1 MNLLLISP
9 SFYPATY
16 YGGPIYSTYEL
27 AKALKK
33 SGIDVKV
40 ITTNANGKEKLNL
53 KTGVFHKL
61 ENELPVKYY
70 KSLDSRGT
78 SLSMILNLSKEIK
91 NSDIV
96 YLISIFSAP
105 TPFTIFLCRFYKKPL
120 IISPRG
126 QLGKWC
132 LEQGSIFKKLWLR
145 LFIPQ
150 VTAKLKTKP
159 DSVSAK
165 LKTKPEQ
172 LVSAKPDLSGED
184 GPITQSRRGGQAVN
198 QKVSWHL
205 TSVAEQ
211 QSILAVYPSAKT
223 FVIPNGVSKELFS
236 LNDKPKDKS
245 FYNKYTGFDC
255 SNKKIIISMGRLHKV
270 KGFDILIEAIE
281 KIGEKKKKDWMI
293 DKIGMIDKPD
303 IVFLIAGEDF
313 GERQKLDWMIGNLGL
328 REKVF
333 LIGRIEGSEKI
344 EFLRNADLFALASHH
359 ENFGIV
365 YAEALAAGIPVI
377 ASKNTPWEDVEKNNC
392 GKWIENTPEKFAQ
405 AIEELLSMDLI
416 QMGHNGRK
424 YVEDNFSNEMVVNKF
439 KSLFNQ
445 MLNQ

>member
-1 MNLLLISP
+1 MNILFISP

-27 AKALKK
+27 AKALKRT
-33 SGIDVKV
+33 GVDIRV
-40 ITTNANGKEKLNL
+40 ITTNANGNEKLKI
-53 KTGVFHKL
+53 KTGTFHKL

-70 KSLDSRGT
+70 WSLDSRGT
-78 SLSMILNLSKEIK
+78 SLSMILNLRKEIK

-105 TPFTIFLCRFYKKPL
+105 TPFTILLCRLYKKPL

-145 LFIPQ
+145 FFIPQ
-150 VTAKLKTKP
+150 VSAKLKTKP

-165 LKTKPEQ
+165 LKTKPDS
-172 LVSAKPDLSGED
+172 VSAKSKTKTDQS
-184 GPITQSRRGGQAVN
+184 ITQSRRGGQAVN

-223 FVIPNGVSKELFS
+223 FVIPNGVGSELFQ
-236 LNDKPKDKS
+236 LNDKKKDKS
-245 FYNKYTGFDC
+245 FYNKYADFDC
-255 SNKKIIISMGRLHKV
+255 SNKKIIVSMGRLHKV
-270 KGFDILIEAIE
+270 KGFNILIEAIG

-293 DKIGMIDKPD
+293 DKIGMIDRTE
-303 IVFLIAGEDF
+303 VVLLIAGEDF

-328 REKVF
+328 KEKVF
-333 LIGRIEGSEKI
+333 LIGRIEGLEKI
-344 EFLRNADLFALASHH
+344 EFLRNADVFALASHH
-359 ENFGIV
+359 ENFGMS
-365 YAEALAAGIPVI
+365 YAEALAAGTPVI
-377 ASKNTPWEDVEKNNC
+377 ASRNTPWQDIENYNC
-392 GKWIENTPEKFAQ
+392 GKWVENTPEKFSE
-405 AIEELLSMDLI
+405 AITEILNSDPM
-416 QMGHNGRK
+416 QMGRNASK
-424 YVEDNFSNEMVVNKF
+424 FIKENFSWDKISYQFIEVVKTII
-439 KSLFNQ
+439 
-445 MLNQ
+445 